1 MRPRICN
8 TSRAMVRACLG
19 ERISR
24 AASCRI
30 RSSISTSSSSSHS
43 EAQASAKWN
52 RSISPCRPAKEQ
64 AARRAALKLHWCGF
78 YFPISNVE
86 TSFILCT
93 YAIKVGRLIA
103 NDFNSAPCHRNDRI
117 LPIAR
122 NISNE
127 QWSTARRIARE
138 LDKVLDSSGPKE
150 TVIARA
156 AAELRLTTR
165 QGTVTLIKV

>member
-1 MRPRICN
+1 MP
-8 TSRAMVRACLG
+8 
-19 ERISR
+19 
-24 AASCRI
+24 
-30 RSSISTSSSSSHS
+30 
-43 EAQASAKWN
+43 W
-52 RSISPCRPAKEQ
+52 
-64 AARRAALKLHWCGF
+64 
-78 YFPISNVE
+78 
-86 TSFILCT
+86 
-93 YAIKVGRLIA
+93 
-103 NDFNSAPCHRNDRI
+103 NDRI